1 MKSAGGM
8 TGGVIVLALVVFA
21 LVDRLSEVVRSAIA
35 GDIGYDKIPEE
46 WWHRLS
52 SKPFA
57 LSMEKPDLIAG
68 GVVVALIALIV
79 LYQSTKR
86 RNNRPGEEHGSARW
100 AKPKEFAPFTDKS
113 PARRLQL
120 TATEGLSI
128 DSHKTQRNNNA
139 LVIGASG
146 SGKSRHYVIPNLSRL
161 DMSFA
166 ITDPKG
172 ELRRETSS
180 TLESRGYA
188 VKCFNLVDLSDSDG
202 FNPMQYFDDTSPET
216 SIAQMVESIMTNTSS
231 PQAQSAGND
240 KFFERAEKALMTG
253 LVAYVYGMGAESE
266 GEMPNLVDV
275 SDLQKQMQ
283 AFEGNQAEQIS
294 EVDAMFDALRGVV
307 DEWESAG
314 SSRDPIMETLAFAC
328 RQYRTFEQGAGETK
342 KSIIISLGVR
352 LAPLDMTSVRR
363 ILDHDTLN
371 LDRLGFE
378 KTALFL
384 ELPDSNGAFT
394 FFASLFWSTM
404 FEKSIYVADHTE
416 KGRLPRQVHCFL
428 DEFANI
434 GKIPNFERMIA
445 TIRSRGISASI
456 IVQMYSQGKALYRDH
471 WPTIVGNCDSHLF
484 LGSTEEETLRWMST
498 RLGEQTVRSTNLSQT
513 KGAQGSWSEQGQILK
528 RPLMTKDEIERMSD
542 RDAILLIRGLHPFRS
557 AKAPV
562 FQH

>member
-1 MKSAGGM
+1 MKRTGGM
-8 TGGVIVLALVVFA
+8 TGGVLVLALVVFV
-21 LVDRLSEVVRSAIA
+21 LTDRLSEVVRSAIA
-35 GDIGYDKIPEE
+35 GNTPYDKIPDE
-46 WWHRLS
+46 WWNRLS

-68 GVVVALIALIV
+68 GVVVVLIGLIV
-79 LYQSTKR
+79 LYQVTKR
-86 RNNRPGEEHGSARW
+86 RNTRPGEEHGSARW
-100 AKPKEFAPFTDKS
+100 AKSREFDPFTDKD
-113 PARRLQL
+113 PAQRLQL
-120 TATEGLSI
+120 TETEGLSI
-128 DSHKTQRNNNA
+128 DSRKTQRNNNV

-161 DMSFA
+161 DTSFA

-172 ELRRETSS
+172 ELRRETRAS
-180 TLESRGYA
+180 LESRGYA
-188 VKCFNLVDLSDSDG
+188 VKCFNLVDLAESDG
-202 FNPMQYFDDTSPET
+202 FNPMQYFDEGSPET
-216 SIAQMVESIMTNTSS
+216 SIAQMVEAIMSNTSS
-231 PQAQSAGND
+231 QQAQSAGNGQ
-240 KFFERAEKALMTG
+240 FFERAEKALMTA
-253 LVAYVYGMGAESE
+253 LCAYVYGMGAESE
-266 GEMPNLVDV
+266 GKKPSLVDV
-275 SDLQKQMQ
+275 SDLAKQMQ
-283 AFEGNQAEQIS
+283 AFEGKQAEQAS

-307 DEWESAG
+307 DEWESNG
-314 SSRDPIMETLAFAC
+314 SQRDPIMETLAFAC

-363 ILDHDTLN
+363 ILDHDTLS

-378 KTALFL
+378 KMALFL

-394 FFASLFWSTM
+394 FFASLFWSTL
-404 FEKSIYVADHTE
+404 FEKNIYEADHTE

-456 IVQMYSQGKALYRDH
+456 IVQMYSQGKALYRDN
-471 WPTIVGNCDSHLF
+471 WATIVGNCDSHLF

-498 RLGEQTVRSTNLSQT
+498 RLGDQTVRSTNTSQT

-542 RDAILLIRGLHPFRS
+542 RDAILLVRGLYPFRS
-557 AKAPV
+557 AKAPAL
-562 FQH
+562 QH

>member
-1 MKSAGGM
+1 MKRAGGM

-21 LVDRLSEVVRSAIA
+21 LANRLSEVVRSAIA
-35 GDIGYDKIPEE
+35 GATPYDKIPEE
-46 WWHRLS
+46 WWNRLS

-57 LSMEKPDLIAG
+57 LSMDKPDLIAG
-68 GVVVALIALIV
+68 GIVVVLIGLIV
-79 LYQSTKR
+79 LYQVTKR
-86 RNNRPGEEHGSARW
+86 RNTRPGEEHGSARW
-100 AKPKEFAPFTDKS
+100 AKPKEFAPFTDKD
-113 PARRLQL
+113 PAQRIQL

-128 DSHKTQRNNNA
+128 DSRKTQRNNNV
-139 LVIGASG
+139 LVLGASG
-146 SGKSRHYVIPNLSRL
+146 SGKSRHYVIPNMCRL
-161 DMSFA
+161 DTSFA

-172 ELRRETSS
+172 ELYRETRS
-180 TLESRGYA
+180 TLEERGYS
-188 VKCFNLVDLSDSDG
+188 VKRFNLVDLADSDG
-202 FNPMQYFDDTSPET
+202 FNPMEYFDENSPET
-216 SIAQMVESIMTNTSS
+216 SIAQMVEAIMSNTTS

-266 GEMPNLVDV
+266 GKKPSLVDV
-275 SDLQKQMQ
+275 NDLQKQMQ
-283 AFEGNQAEQIS
+283 AFEGKQAEQVS

-307 DEWESAG
+307 DEWEAAG
-314 SSRDPIMETLAFAC
+314 SQRDPIMETLAFAT

-378 KTALFL
+378 KMALFL
-384 ELPDSNGAFT
+384 ELSDSNGAFT
-394 FFASLFWSTM
+394 FFASLFWSTL
-404 FEKSIYVADHTE
+404 FEKNIYEADHTE
-416 KGRLPRQVHCFL
+416 QGRLPRQVHCFL

-434 GKIPNFERMIA
+434 GRIPNFERMIA

-456 IVQMYSQGKALYRDH
+456 IVQMYAQGKALYRDH

-498 RLGEQTVRSTNLSQT
+498 RLGEQTVRSTNTSQT

-542 RDAILLIRGLHPFRS
+542 REAILLVRGLYPFRS